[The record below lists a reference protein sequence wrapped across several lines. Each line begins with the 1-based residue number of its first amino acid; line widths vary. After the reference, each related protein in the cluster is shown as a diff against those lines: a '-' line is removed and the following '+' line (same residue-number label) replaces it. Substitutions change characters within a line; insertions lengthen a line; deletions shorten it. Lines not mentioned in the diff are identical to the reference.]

1 MSIDRTQWQ
10 HVPPGEGTVFDWAN
24 DLVRVKT
31 PAPFTDGAV
40 SVVEDTL
47 KPGFDLGRHHHRRMT
62 EIFYVLD
69 GEVTFAFDDRTIVAT
84 PGTVLNIAPS
94 VHHAVSSPT
103 GGRLI
108 TVFAPGGFDLYLA
121 EVARLIAD
129 GQGDDARLLDI
140 GHRYD
145 IWPDE

>member
-1 MSIDRTQWQ
+1 MTTDRDWQ

-31 PAPFTDGAV
+31 PAPFTDGAA

-47 KPGFDLGRHHHRRMT
+47 KPGFELGRHHHRRMT

-69 GEVTFAFDDRTIVAT
+69 GEVTFTFDERTLVAS
-84 PGTVLNIAPS
+84 PGTVVNVAPNL
-94 VHHAVSSPT
+94 HHAVSCPA

-108 TVFAPGGFDLYLA
+108 TVFVPGGFDLYLS
-121 EVARLIAD
+121 EVAELVASGR
-129 GQGDDARLLDI
+129 DDEQTLLEL

-145 IWPDE
+145 IWPDQ

>member
-1 MSIDRTQWQ
+1 MTIDMDHWQ
-10 HVPPGEGTVFDWAN
+10 HVPPGEGTVFDWSS

-47 KPGFDLGRHHHRRMT
+47 KPGFDLARHHHRRMT

-69 GEVTFAFDDRTIVAT
+69 GEVAFAFDDRTVVAT
-84 PGTVLNIAPS
+84 AGTVVNIAPT
-94 VHHAVSSPT
+94 VQHAVTSAN

-121 EVARLIAD
+121 EVAELIAD
-129 GQGDDARLLDI
+129 GRGDEATLLDV

-145 IWPDE
+145 IWPDA